1 MAAFFV
7 SPQLAT
13 PGLFCHVSSMK
24 TSHRL
29 TSALLLAVPASAMAQ
44 VVPTTPTK
52 FSTKPVG
59 AATATTGAAINPPST
74 APTVKQITYLTLS
87 PLRQWTST
95 DGKTLM
101 GKLIA
106 WEETVT
112 SGPTPQSATAPPVTT
127 RPTVLKNNQ
136 VRLLVDRKAY
146 PVALERLDPDARKF
160 IGELEAQL
168 AAKP

>member
-1 MAAFFV
+1 
-7 SPQLAT
+7 
-13 PGLFCHVSSMK
+13 
-24 TSHRL
+24 
-29 TSALLLAVPASAMAQ
+29 
-44 VVPTTPTK
+44 
-52 FSTKPVG
+52 
-59 AATATTGAAINPPST
+59 
-74 APTVKQITYLTLS
+74 
-87 PLRQWTST
+87 
-95 DGKTLM
+95 M

-112 SGPTPQSATAPPVTT
+112 TGPTPQSTTAPPVTT